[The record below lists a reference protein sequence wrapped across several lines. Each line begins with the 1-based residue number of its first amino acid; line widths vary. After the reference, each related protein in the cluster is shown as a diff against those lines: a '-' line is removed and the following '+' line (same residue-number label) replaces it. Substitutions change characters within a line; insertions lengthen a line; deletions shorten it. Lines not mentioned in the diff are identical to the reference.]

1 MSLFVPKKRKV
12 LVSLIFTL
20 LIMSCFRDFRFFT
33 GDLRLILGTKV
44 FFSVCFKWKCIK
56 GIQSV
61 VQKENKKVRW
71 GKRKKNVTSLFLF
84 E

>member
-44 FFSVCFKWKCIK
+44 FFFCLLQMEMYKRNTKCCT
-56 GIQSV
+56 
-61 VQKENKKVRW
+61 
-71 GKRKKNVTSLFLF
+71 KRKQKSEMGKKEKKCYKFIF
-84 E
+84 I